1 MPKLALKL
9 QRQKMKMNFLML
21 IVNLV
26 VYLQSCL
33 VPDCVTIYKS
43 INNWRN
49 VFEVNEILVN
59 FFIISNHQ
67 KHYNSNF

>member
-1 MPKLALKL
+1 MRKLALKL